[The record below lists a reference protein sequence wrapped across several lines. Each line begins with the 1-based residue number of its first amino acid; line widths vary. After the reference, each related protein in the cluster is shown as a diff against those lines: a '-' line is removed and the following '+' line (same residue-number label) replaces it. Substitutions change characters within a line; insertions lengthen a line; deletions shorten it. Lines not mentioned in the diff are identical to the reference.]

1 MEKHMDEQ
9 EQIRV
14 TQKYLEKKRR
24 RLAARER
31 IGSLTEANLPWD
43 ERTPTEWERRKEQ
56 LRKEVKDRE
65 RNRYRK
71 T

>member
-1 MEKHMDEQ
+1 MDEE
-9 EQIRV
+9 EQIRL
-14 TQKYLEKKRR
+14 TQKYLEQKRR

-43 ERTPTEWERRKEQ
+43 ERTPSEWERHKEQ
-56 LRKEVKDRE
+56 LRKENKERE
-65 RNRYRK
+65 HNRYRK